1 MRINRNGWG
10 LLAVAGIAFAAGRLS
25 FVLGGQ
31 PLASAQ
37 PAQDQPDMEM
47 SAGMEAMAKAGA
59 PGEHHQYLNQMIG
72 EWEGMFTMWMEPGE
86 EAMMRMPGT
95 VKREWVL
102 NGRYIHETVES
113 ESEWGKFRG
122 LGYMG
127 YNNMDG
133 QYEFIWM
140 DTMSTAIMFETGSY
154 DPDSKVLTTR
164 GSHRDPASGHVFS
177 SRGTLDLSDPNRHTY
192 VGYATGP
199 DGKEFKH
206 FEGIMERKK

>member
-1 MRINRNGWG
+1 MTINRSVWG

-25 FVLGGQ
+25 IVLGGQ

-47 SAGMEAMAKAGA
+47 SAEMEAMAKAGA
-59 PGEHHQYLNQMIG
+59 PGEHRRYLNRMIG
-72 EWEGMFTMWMEPGE
+72 EWEGTFRMWMEPGAE
-86 EAMMRMPGT
+86 PMEMAGT

-102 NGRYIHETVES
+102 DGRYIHETVES
-113 ESEWGKFRG
+113 ESKWGPFRG
-122 LGYMG
+122 VGYIG
-127 YNNMDG
+127 YNNIDG

-140 DTMSTAIMFETGSY
+140 DTESTAIMFETGTY

-164 GSHRDPASGHVFS
+164 GSHRDPASGQVFS

-192 VGYATGP
+192 VGYSTGP

-206 FEGIMERKK
+206 FEGTMERKK

>member
-1 MRINRNGWG
+1 MRINRNVWG
-10 LLAVAGIAFAAGRLS
+10 LLAVAGLAFAAGRLS
-25 FVLGGQ
+25 IVSGGQ

-47 SAGMEAMAKAGA
+47 SAEMEAKAKAGA
-59 PGEHHQYLNQMIG
+59 PGEHHQYLNRMIG

-95 VKREWVL
+95 VSREWVL
-102 NGRYIHETVES
+102 NGRYIRETVDS

-127 YNNMDG
+127 YNNIDG

-140 DTMSTAIMFETGSY
+140 DTKSTAIMFETGTY
-154 DPDSKVLTTR
+154 DPESKVLTTR
-164 GSHRDPASGHVFS
+164 GSHRDPASGQVFNT
-177 SRGTLDLSDPNRHTY
+177 RGILDLSNPSRHTY
-192 VGYATGP
+192 VSYATGP
-199 DGKEFKH
+199 DGKEFKN
-206 FEGIMERKK
+206 FEGTLERKK

>member
-1 MRINRNGWG
+1 MRINRSVWG

-25 FVLGGQ
+25 FALGGQ
-31 PLASAQ
+31 PQASAQ

-47 SAGMEAMAKAGA
+47 SAEMEAMAKAGA
-59 PGEHHQYLNQMIG
+59 PGEHHQYLNRMIG
-72 EWEGMFTMWMEPGE
+72 EWEGTFRMWMGPGAPTME
-86 EAMMRMPGT
+86 MPGT
-95 VKREWVL
+95 VTRDWVL
-102 NGRYIHETVES
+102 DGRYIRETVDS
-113 ESEWGKFRG
+113 EGPWGKFRG
-122 LGYMG
+122 IGYMG
-127 YNNMDG
+127 YNNIDG

-140 DTMSTAIMFETGSY
+140 DNMSTAIMFETGTY

-192 VGYATGP
+192 VGYSTGP

-206 FEGIMERKK
+206 FEGTMERKK